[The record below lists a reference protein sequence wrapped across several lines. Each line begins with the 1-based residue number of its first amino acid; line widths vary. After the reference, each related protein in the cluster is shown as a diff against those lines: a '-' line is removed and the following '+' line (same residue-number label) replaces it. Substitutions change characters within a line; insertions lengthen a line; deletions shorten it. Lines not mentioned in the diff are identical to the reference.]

1 MTKIKGAVVVDA
13 ERCKGCGAVRGRLS
27 DEGSRVERRGQRQGL
42 SFLADGFA
50 RGLYGL
56 RFLRERLSR

>member
-1 MTKIKGAVVVDA
+1 M
-13 ERCKGCGAVRGRLS
+13 RAVRGRMS
-27 DEGSRVERRGQRQGL
+27 DGGSRVERRGQRQGL

-56 RFLRERLSR
+56 RFLRERLSRQLHYGVQAEVYGALTT